1 MPIVIRQKKGR
12 SKSSFRFSICLLL
25 TILFAVSLI
34 RYVIEPGNMNQI
46 FMRDSLLIYLG
57 ATLLFFYYIKR
68 TQKLIPWISILV
80 LFVISYSVVQFQLP
94 LIHVLG
100 FEMKNNYFQWFIW
113 GNKSVPNKSVITSV
127 LGMISFYIGYII
139 IRRKKFDYNINQ
151 SKQIRLLRPNSYYW
165 PILTICYLSYIGFIF
180 TSGSYKYGVYAAGDE
195 MAISS
200 YFSTVFNNCLLG
212 AIGLRLYYI
221 NSLQLPSISFSK
233 YISLMGKALTVIVF
247 WHLLFSFFVG
257 DRGPIMMYGLM
268 YFGLYF
274 MRWKRITFLQMAVFF
289 IVASFVFS
297 ILSQVRTNTGEKD
310 FATRLQS
317 VLADDSKRN
326 TNFKDGAI
334 PLSQT
339 VELAFSVRCLN
350 HVMANVPSKY
360 DYHYGYFQ
368 MEQIVSS
375 IPFLSGFYNKY
386 VGSGQK
392 KYDGSSNFI
401 TYLIQGDDPKYGD
414 GRSSTA
420 DLYLDFG
427 VFGVVV
433 GLFLFGIFASRAD
446 FTLSHGGSVSLFFW
460 LTALIYLTGAFYIGR
475 SSILIFLQRVVQVY
489 FFLLINHYLFEV
501 LSRRPNSMRA
511 INA

>member
-1 MPIVIRQKKGR
+1 MGQYVNESR
-12 SKSSFRFSICLLL
+12 SSLRFTISFLL
-25 TILFAVSLI
+25 VSLFVLSLY
-34 RYVIEPGNMNQI
+34 RFMVEPGNMNPD
-46 FMRDSLLIYLG
+46 FMRDSLFIYLA
-57 ATLLFFYYIKR
+57 ATLIFFYYIKK
-68 TQKLIPWISILV
+68 TQRLIPWISILV
-80 LFVISYSVVQFQLP
+80 LFVISYSIVQFQIP

-100 FEMKNNYFQWFIW
+100 FEMNNDYFQWFIW
-113 GNKSVPNKSVITSV
+113 GNKSVPNKSVIVSV
-127 LGMISFYIGYII
+127 IGLISFYIGYVI
-139 IRRKKFDYNINQ
+139 IRRKNFDENIHQ
-151 SKQIRLLRPNSYYW
+151 TKQIRLLRANSYYW
-165 PILTICYLSYIGFIF
+165 PIMAICYLSYIGFIV

-200 YFSTVFNNCLLG
+200 YFSTTFNNCLLG

-221 NSLQLPSISFSK
+221 NSLQLPKISFSK
-233 YISLMGKALTVIVF
+233 YIRLMGMSLSAIVV

-268 YFGLYF
+268 YFGLFF
-274 MRWKRITFLQMAVFF
+274 MRWKRITFLQMVVFF
-289 IVASFVFS
+289 IGASFVFS
-297 ILSQVRTNTGEKD
+297 VISQVRTNTGKKD
-310 FATRLQS
+310 FATRVQS
-317 VLADDSKRN
+317 VLSDDSKRS
-326 TNFKDGAI
+326 TNFKGGAI

-386 VGSGQK
+386 VGKGQK

-401 TYLIQGDDPKYGD
+401 TYLIQGNDPKYGD

-427 VFGVVV
+427 VFGVVA
-433 GLFLFGIFASRAD
+433 GLFLFGVFARRAD
-446 FTLSHGGSVSLFFW
+446 FTLFHGGSVSLFFC

-475 SSILIFLQRVVQVY
+475 SSILIFLQRTVQVY
-489 FFLLINHYLFEV
+489 MILLVNHYLFEV
-501 LSRRPNSMRA
+501 LRMKRKSLE
-511 INA
+511 IQ